1 MTVGPRRRSVP
12 RACGTAGA
20 LAVVWLL
27 ALTSGCAPSLPAFA
41 GSRTTPEGRV
51 DAVLGMAGRL
61 PTGDLAAGE
70 ALSLAGPGGI
80 APAGALRVGV
90 SEDVDVGLVVSSA
103 SGRAELRWGTRL
115 GQLRAHV
122 GVAGFGGYA
131 VTNPDA
137 NGAQG
142 TGWRA
147 GALVPLTLAFDVAGI
162 LEAWIGAR
170 FAFERVEGVLGPG
183 SLGVPSALWG
193 LRGGGVVGLAL
204 GFRRVHFLA
213 ELAVDGEHWS
223 GQNGGVSLE
232 RAGVALTPA
241 FALRVRF

>member
-1 MTVGPRRRSVP
+1 MARASGTTLSPPFAVWTLLLLVG
-12 RACGTAGA
+12 A
-20 LAVVWLL
+20 
-27 ALTSGCAPSLPAFA
+27 SGCAPSLPAFA
-41 GSRTTPEGRV
+41 GSRTTPEGRL

-61 PTGDLAAGE
+61 PTGDLASGD
-70 ALSLAGPGGI
+70 ALALAGPGGI
-80 APAGALRVGV
+80 APAGAVRVGV
-90 SEDVDVGLVVSSA
+90 SDDVDLGLVVSSA

-122 GVAGFGGYA
+122 GLAGFGGYA
-131 VTNPDA
+131 VTNADA

-142 TGWRA
+142 SGWRA
-147 GALVPLTLAFDVAGI
+147 GALLPLTLAFDVAGI

-170 FAFERVEGVLGPG
+170 FAFERVEGELGPG
-183 SLGVPSALWG
+183 ALGARSALWG

-241 FALRVRF
+241 FALRIRF

>member
-1 MTVGPRRRSVP
+1 MARASGTTLGQPFAVWTLLLLVG
-12 RACGTAGA
+12 A
-20 LAVVWLL
+20 
-27 ALTSGCAPSLPAFA
+27 SGCAPSLPAFA
-41 GSRTTPEGRV
+41 GSRTTPEGRL

-61 PTGDLAAGE
+61 PTGDLASGD

-80 APAGALRVGV
+80 APAGAVRVGV
-90 SEDVDVGLVVSSA
+90 SDDVDLGLVVSSA

-122 GVAGFGGYA
+122 GLAGFGGYA
-131 VTNPDA
+131 VTNADA

-142 TGWRA
+142 SGWRA
-147 GALVPLTLAFDVAGI
+147 GALLPLTLAFDVAGI

-170 FAFERVEGVLGPG
+170 FAFERVEGELGPG
-183 SLGVPSALWG
+183 ALGARSALWG

-204 GFRRVHFLA
+204 GFRRVHILA